1 MRAIN
6 GGDKMLKA
14 FVGGL
19 LALGILAGCDVNPDI
34 AAVGNNEYML
44 TETDMKVGVGGVRP
58 AIIASVHARADL
70 FCTQQG
76 SKAKKV
82 DNRIETAGIGRFAT
96 YSLTFKC
103 S

>member
-1 MRAIN
+1 MWLRTIAGIVA
-6 GGDKMLKA
+6 LC
-14 FVGGL
+14 V
-19 LALGILAGCDVNPDI
+19 LASCDVNPDI
-34 AAVGNNEYML
+34 AAVGNDEFML
-44 TETDMKVGVGGVRP
+44 TETDMKFGVGAVRP

-82 DNRIETAGIGRFAT
+82 DNKAETPGMGRFAT

-103 S
+103 V